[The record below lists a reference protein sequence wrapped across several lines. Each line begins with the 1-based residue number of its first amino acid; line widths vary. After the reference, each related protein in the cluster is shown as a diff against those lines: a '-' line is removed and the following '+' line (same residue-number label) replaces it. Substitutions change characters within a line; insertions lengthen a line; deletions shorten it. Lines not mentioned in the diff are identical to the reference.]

1 MKKVLLVVVV
11 FTCLIMTGLQTA
23 VSAAELALEPLPA
36 ELKVPAEGTVYQD
49 DAFFKEADPVIKSLS
64 NRTVPT
70 ESQRMKVYSAYS
82 TVRGMSISPEN
93 YDAANN
99 ILAFLYYTAKT
110 GEAYENFFNEK
121 KSVAAVTDG
130 SEYYNLASIYYMT
143 ASNWWALIADRYPG
157 VILYTLPGQN
167 NAYPA
172 SDIGIGELLD
182 GLKYP
187 LIIPQK
193 VPDTGKPFQ
202 DQEVTTTI
210 SRWIEDNVDAI
221 PNQSDLKEESKGH
234 YFILSDGP
242 KWAKSTYMG
251 LSMKNVDPKF
261 YDTANY
267 IDAFLYY
274 LSQAR
279 EYYDQSITDRTSF
292 VSISDGT
299 DNYNLAKA
307 YYDEAGKALS
317 LFKDQIPSI
326 NNTTTLP
333 TFPEIREVPIG
344 STTVVAHDGLF

>member
-11 FTCLIMTGLQTA
+11 LTCLMMTGLQTA
-23 VSAAELALEPLPA
+23 VSAAELVLEPLPA
-36 ELKVPAEGTVYQD
+36 ELKTPAEGAVYQD
-49 DAFFKEADPVIKSLS
+49 DAFFKEADAVIKGLS

-82 TVRGMSISPEN
+82 AVRGMSVSPEN
-93 YDAANN
+93 YAVANN

-121 KSVAAVTDG
+121 KSVVAVTDG
-130 SEYYNLASIYYMT
+130 TEYYDLAAIYYYT
-143 ASNWWALIADRYPG
+143 ATNWWALIADRYPN
-157 VILYTLPGQN
+157 VTMYTLPDKNSPLPAADIAMGQ
-167 NAYPA
+167 
-172 SDIGIGELLD
+172 LLD

-193 VPDTGKPFQ
+193 TPNTDKSFE
-202 DQEVTTTI
+202 DQEFETTI
-210 SRWIEDNVDAI
+210 SRWIEDYVEAI
-221 PNQSDLKEESKGH
+221 PNQTDLKEETKGH

-251 LSMKNVDPKF
+251 LTIKNVRPEF

-279 EYYDQSITDRTSF
+279 EYYEQSVTDRTSY
-292 VSISDGT
+292 VSNSDGSE
-299 DNYNLAKA
+299 NYNLAKA

-317 LFKDQIPSI
+317 LFKDKIPAI

-333 TFPEIREVPIG
+333 MFPEIREVPIG
-344 STTVVAHDGLF
+344 STTIVAQTGLW